1 MIPSFGPSPGA
12 ILLAAQALPSM
23 ESGLRLA
30 WRSLLDLWASV
41 IARTPHMNFAVYC
54 WTGSQQANVLRVS
67 DRVATRIKLALDEAG
82 IEIPYP
88 RTVVFLRGGGT
99 DEGEAPR

>member
-1 MIPSFGPSPGA
+1 MDPGPPVYVTELG
-12 ILLAAQALPSM
+12 
-23 ESGLRLA
+23 
-30 WRSLLDLWASV
+30 DFSV
-41 IARTPHMNFAVYC
+41 NFTVYF
-54 WTGSQQANVLRVS
+54 WTGSEQANVLRVS

-88 RTVVFLRGGGT
+88 RTVAFLRGGGT